1 MSSMPLSTANWH
13 WKNKN
18 VTRWG
23 KEWFER
29 ELATIAVQGEGEQS
43 VKVDSV
49 SEVDGDV
56 ELGQRKS
63 KLITIYD
70 CKLTIQWSGKTTGG
84 EDVKG
89 RVVIPEVSHENTL
102 DGHSDVVYE
111 WSLTTASTP
120 DVDAVFK
127 LAKARLPAAL
137 EAKFAEFPVALVQ
150 THGKDI
156 QVGTPS
162 ASGTST
168 PATGGATPANG
179 AAKTE
184 AAKPVQATKPAA
196 KTLNYST
203 VETEASFMA
212 SAADLFSLLTDEAR
226 IPAWTRAP
234 AQSKPQEGTEFSL
247 FGGGVKGKF
256 VSLKPPTEVVQTW
269 ALQSPTWPAGHFA
282 TLTMKFDQASDSTKL
297 TLTLDGVPK
306 GMEDEI
312 RTNLEGY
319 YIHGLKSIG
328 YVPFQIE
335 HAHVRP
341 SSYKKKTIVK
351 RQPAKSS
358 PSTSSYFTVAFFSTL
373 VVVAAF
379 GIPWYTSSK

>member
-1 MSSMPLSTANWH
+1 M
-13 WKNKN
+13 
-18 VTRWG
+18 
-23 KEWFER
+23 
-29 ELATIAVQGEGEQS
+29 
-43 VKVDSV
+43 
-49 SEVDGDV
+49 
-56 ELGQRKS
+56 
-63 KLITIYD
+63 
-70 CKLTIQWSGKTTGG
+70 
-84 EDVKG
+84 
-89 RVVIPEVSHENTL
+89 
-102 DGHSDVVYE
+102 
-111 WSLTTASTP
+111 
-120 DVDAVFK
+120 FK

-168 PATGGATPANG
+168 PATGGAAPANG
-179 AAKTE
+179 AAKAE

-269 ALQSPTWPAGHFA
+269 ALQSPTWPAGECLVIVSADCTEHRHPSGHFA

-319 YIHGLKSIG
+319 
-328 YVPFQIE
+328 
-335 HAHVRP
+335 
-341 SSYKKKTIVK
+341 
-351 RQPAKSS
+351 
-358 PSTSSYFTVAFFSTL
+358 
-373 VVVAAF
+373 
-379 GIPWYTSSK
+379 